1 MSKSGKN
8 TRTAHSL
15 PGFLFR
21 PFRAL
26 LPHGALR
33 IVGFHPTLV
42 YGALSGL
49 LREVQVQ
56 FHDFVLYPRF
66 ALVFFYRQV
75 R

>member
-1 MSKSGKN
+1 MIENVSKSG
-8 TRTAHSL
+8 
-15 PGFLFR
+15 GFLFS

-49 LREVQVQ
+49 LREVQEP
-56 FHDFVLYPRF
+56 FHDFVLQARF
-66 ALVFFYRQV
+66 ALVFFYRNPESA
-75 R
+75 